1 MTCKQ
6 KKALGRIIAAALIFV
21 LGLCLKLPAKAQLLV
36 FLGAYLVVGWDILYK
51 AVRNLLHGQMLDEN
65 FLMSIATVG
74 AFAVGEYP
82 EGVAVM
88 LFYQVGE
95 LFQSCAVERSR
106 RSIAQLMDIRPDY
119 ANLERDGQLLQVD
132 PDEVAIGDIIVVKPG
147 EKIPLDGQ
155 VVEGESAVDA
165 SALTGESVP
174 LDLAPGQNAVSGCI
188 NLNGL
193 LKIRVTK
200 EFGQSTVAKIL
211 DLVENAS
218 AQKASS
224 EAFITRF
231 ARWYT
236 PVVVACAVVLA
247 AGVPLVLGNFSE
259 WFHRAL
265 IFLVISCPC
274 ALVISVPLSFFG
286 GIGGASK
293 RGILVKGSNYL
304 EALAKAKIVVFDKTG
319 TLTKG
324 SFAVSDILPAEG
336 VTNEELLNTAALCE
350 WYSTH
355 PISVSLRQAAQAAL
369 DENRLGQ
376 VQELAGRGVKAVVDG
391 KVCLCGNGRLME
403 ENQIAY
409 TPCQAAGTVVYLA
422 VEGRYFGALV
432 ISDQLKQDAALAV
445 SRLKQQGVERVVML
459 TGDSERSA
467 SQVAKQLGV
476 DEYRAGLLPADKVAQ
491 VEQLLGKTGPDE
503 KLVFVGDGINDAPVL
518 ARADIGVAM
527 GGLGSDAAIEAADIV
542 LMNDAPSEVATAC
555 TIARRTLAIVRQNVM
570 FALAVKLAV
579 LALGAFGFANMWEA
593 VFADV
598 GVSVIAILNA
608 TRALHTEH
616 L

>member
-1 MTCKQ
+1 MTRKQ

-36 FLGAYLVVGWDILYK
+36 FLAAYLVVGWDILYK

-542 LMNDAPSEVATAC
+542 LMNDAPSGVATAC
-555 TIARRTLAIVRQNVM
+555 TIARCTLAIVRQNVV